1 MSRLNHPYGAGIFS
15 EAVARIF
22 FMKRTSAL
30 LLLIFSLVFLL
41 GACNTSAI
49 TAAPTGESVGAT
61 STSEP
66 AATDSANNSIF
77 PDDFSKIFS
86 IPFWDWSAAQWL
98 DLAISLLL
106 FFVIARFGGRF
117 ISWIAR
123 QITKRTN
130 TEVDDAFYAAIG
142 QSINW
147 LGVVIGFQIAYRRL
161 SFITDNWLNVFES
174 VTFVLYVLV
183 FTFMIWQLINY
194 FMVLVHTRAVN
205 TGADERSLNRVLPL
219 LQTFIRTSLIII
231 SFIIILH
238 HFGIEISAMVAA
250 IGVTGFALSLAAK
263 DLLTNMIS
271 GVTIAVD
278 RPFRIGDRIYSK
290 DVDAWVDVEEIG
302 IRSTQVRTRDNRV
315 VVIPNSLLS
324 DDSVINYN
332 YPDRNFRLQVDIS
345 VAYGTDFDKIHQVL
359 GDAVRQVEG
368 VMPDKPIQVLF
379 IEFGQTAMIFRVR
392 WWIEDF
398 VNMRAMN
405 DRVYEAIQKALISN
419 EIVSPDPVFDVNYH
433 FDKEDADRLAKAF
446 KDHD

>member
-1 MSRLNHPYGAGIFS
+1 MSRLNHPYGVTDFGEAAGKIFL
-15 EAVARIF
+15 
-22 FMKRTSAL
+22 MKRKSAF
-30 LLLIFSLVFLL
+30 LLLIFSFTFLL
-41 GACNTSAI
+41 GACSAAAT
-49 TAAPTGESVGAT
+49 TATPTGESVGAT
-61 STSEP
+61 PTPEP
-66 AATDSANNSIF
+66 ATTDSTNKFAF
-77 PDDFSKIFS
+77 PDDFSQIFS
-86 IPFWDWSAAQWL
+86 IPFWEWSAAQWL
-98 DLAISLLL
+98 DIAISVLL

-130 TEVDDAFYAAIG
+130 TEIDDAFYAAIG

-238 HFGIEISAMVAA
+238 HFGVEITAMVAA

-368 VMPDKPIQVLF
+368 VMPDKPVQVLF

-398 VNMRAMN
+398 VNMRVMN
-405 DRVYEAIQKALISN
+405 DRVYEAIQNALISN
-419 EIVSPDPVFDVNYH
+419 EIVSPDPAFDVNYH
-433 FDKEDADRLAKAF
+433 FDKGEADRLAKAF
-446 KDHD
+446 NDHD